1 MEALDYRFDREE
13 RETTMSDRKI
23 LRFNEDGH
31 VVWMTIQ
38 EEYDMLHKGDVNTR
52 DAFILRFNDD
62 GHVVWVENPN
72 YNDSKRDNNEST
84 N

>member
-1 MEALDYRFDREE
+1 
-13 RETTMSDRKI
+13 MSDRKNR
-23 LRFNEDGH
+23 RFNEDGY

-38 EEYDMLHKGDVNTR
+38 EEYDMLHKGEVNTR
-52 DAFILRFNDD
+52 DAFIRRFNDD

-72 YNDSKRDNNEST
+72 YNDSKRNNNEST

>member
-1 MEALDYRFDREE
+1 
-13 RETTMSDRKI
+13 MSGRKI
-23 LRFNEDGH
+23 RRFNDDGH

-38 EEYDMLHKGDVNTR
+38 EEYDMLHKGEVNTQ
-52 DAFILRFNDD
+52 DAFIRRLNDD

-72 YNDSKRDNNEST
+72 YNDSKRSDNAPT

>member
-1 MEALDYRFDREE
+1 
-13 RETTMSDRKI
+13 MSDRKI

>member
-1 MEALDYRFDREE
+1 MGDCIDREE
-13 RETTMSDRKI
+13 KETAMSDRKI

-38 EEYDMLHKGDVNTR
+38 EEYDMLHKGEVNTR